1 MQRFLSLIL
10 CTYILAACNWKDN
23 DIQQGN
29 GAFIKKADNIHIE
42 RIVNSGELIITTLN
56 GPDTYFD
63 YQGVKLGI
71 QYALV
76 EEFASYLGVRIR
88 VELAIDT
95 LDMFK
100 KLESGEVDLIACQI
114 PLATIKKH
122 KGGQAGASYTQ
133 KRTSW
138 AIRKE
143 ETDLAEEL
151 NTWYNQNIEF
161 VVKQVQTQRMQ
172 SHRQIKHKAKAPFID
187 REKGIISIYD
197 NLFKKAGQRLNWDW
211 KLLAAQCYQESG
223 FDPQA
228 VSYRGAQGLMQIMPG
243 TAQYLQI
250 YENQIFE
257 PAVNINGA
265 VLYLLELK
273 EKFRYIRNEL
283 EQIKFV
289 LAAYNGGLGH
299 IQDAQAL
306 AEKYGKD
313 PTRWNEVSPFIL
325 KLSEPEFYQDE
336 RVKNGFMVGSE
347 TYNYVNDIIQR
358 WQSYGGNFSLTKLK
372 NQAAQKNA
380 AQSTMSRGD
389 KHSHKQKIYSL
400 DELKGTTQEP

>member
-1 MQRFLSLIL
+1 ME
-10 CTYILAACNWKDN
+10 T
-23 DIQQGN
+23 N
-29 GAFIKKADNIHIE
+29 GAFMKAKNKESVNID

-63 YQGVKLGI
+63 YQGCKLGL

-76 EEFASYLGVRIR
+76 ENFANTLGVSVR
-88 VELAIDT
+88 VELSADT
-95 LDMFK
+95 TEMIR
-100 KLESGEVDLIACQI
+100 KLQTGEVDLIAFQLPSPI
-114 PLATIKKH
+114 TKETGL
-122 KGGQAGASYTQ
+122 QEAGAFHTKNQ
-133 KRTSW
+133 TSW
-138 AIRKE
+138 AIRSDEK
-143 ETDLAEEL
+143 DLKEEL
-151 NTWYNQNIEF
+151 NFWYSQDIEI
-161 VVKQVQTQRMQ
+161 VVSKVETRRIHARRKVQ
-172 SHRQIKHKAKAPFID
+172 HKVNAPFIS

-197 NLFKKAGQRLNWDW
+197 NLFKKAAQHIGWDW